1 MKSSDFDMFKDEIK
15 IPKLKPNSAG
25 PIIWVIIVIIV
36 LIWLFGGGPFYTI
49 GPDEEGVVLR
59 FGKYS
64 RSESPGFH
72 FKWPAPIE
80 SVYKPKVTE
89 VKRIELGFRTAKSGA
104 TGRPAQYRDDL
115 EEALM
120 LTGDENLIQV
130 NIIVQYQVKNAVDFL
145 FEVNDV
151 DGTLRDVANAVTRQV
166 IGDYGI
172 DVPLTSGKTEI
183 ETEIEKQIQQIV
195 DDYRMGTRI
204 VAVQLQDVD
213 PPVEVADAFKA
224 VASARENR
232 NKYINEA
239 RGYQN
244 GRIPRAEG
252 DAAKL
257 VREAEAYKSERVQI
271 ARGEVEKFSAVL
283 KEYRNAKEV
292 TRARLY
298 LETMEEILPNKK
310 KVIIDSGSNDVLK
323 FLDLS
328 TEELKGGQK

>member
-1 MKSSDFDMFKDEIK
+1 MKASDFDMFKDEIK
-15 IPKLKPNSAG
+15 IPKLKMSSVG
-25 PIIWVIIVIIV
+25 PIIWVAIIVIV
-36 LIWLFGGGPFYTI
+36 LLWLIGGGPFYTV

-59 FGKYS
+59 FGKYN

-89 VKRIELGFRTAKSGA
+89 VKRVELGFRTSKSGA
-104 TGRPAQYRDDL
+104 TGQAAQYRSDL

-130 NIIVQYQVKNAVDFL
+130 NIIVQYQIKNAVDFL

-151 DGTLRDVANAVTRQV
+151 NGTLRDVASAVTRQK

-172 DVPLTSGKTEI
+172 DVPLTSGKAEI
-183 ETEIEKQIQQIV
+183 EAVIEKQLQEIA
-195 DDYRMGTRI
+195 DLYRMGTRI

-224 VASARENR
+224 VASARENK

-244 GRIPRAEG
+244 GRMPRAEG

-283 KEYRNAKEV
+283 KEYQNAKEV

-298 LETMEEILPNKK
+298 LETMEKILPNKK
-310 KVIIDSGSNDVLK
+310 KVIIDSGNDGVLK
-323 FLDLS
+323 LLDLTS
-328 TEELKGGQK
+328 EKLKGGQK

>member
-1 MKSSDFDMFKDEIK
+1 
-15 IPKLKPNSAG
+15 
-25 PIIWVIIVIIV
+25 
-36 LIWLFGGGPFYTI
+36 
-49 GPDEEGVVLR
+49 
-59 FGKYS
+59 
-64 RSESPGFH
+64 
-72 FKWPAPIE
+72 
-80 SVYKPKVTE
+80 VYKPKVTE

-151 DGTLRDVANAVTRQV
+151 DGTMRDVANAVTRQV

-283 KEYRNAKEV
+283 KEYQNAKEV

-298 LETMEEILPNKK
+298 LETMEEILSSKK
-310 KVIIDSGSNDVLK
+310 KVIIDSGNDGVLK
-323 FLDLS
+323 LLDLTS
-328 TEELKGGQK
+328 ETMKGGQK